1 VTGGAMERAA
11 GLLADSRRPV
21 AFTGAGMS
29 KESGIRTFRGEDGY
43 WRQYRAEDLASL
55 AAVRSDPETVW
66 QWYAERL
73 LHNAEVEP
81 HPGYH
86 ALVEVERRI
95 GSLPVVTQ
103 NVDGLHSRAGSSE
116 VIELHGSLRTASCL
130 DEPGRTFE
138 ITPRMLE
145 DLPPRCPC
153 GAVLRPDVVLF
164 GEVLPQKEM
173 SRAEELARICDLMMV
188 VGTSMVVY
196 PAAAVPYAAL
206 RAGAGVIEINPE
218 PTALTGEPGVVSL
231 RGRAGELLPELTET
245 AWRD

>member
-1 VTGGAMERAA
+1 MERAA

-43 WRQYRAEDLASL
+43 WRRYRAEDLASL

-73 LHNAEVEP
+73 LHNAGVEP
-81 HPGYH
+81 HAGYH
-86 ALVEVERRI
+86 ALVEAERRI

-164 GEVLPQKEM
+164 GEVLPQEEM
-173 SRAEELARICDLMMV
+173 SRAAELARSCDLMMV

-196 PAAAVPYAAL
+196 PAAAVPHAAL

-231 RGRAGELLPELTET
+231 RGRAGELLPELMET
-245 AWRD
+245 AWRDS